1 MSKYE
6 ILQKFIQEFSNSQNV
21 LYDSDDQVL
30 FILSILNELFN
41 FQNNF
46 SKLKKSNLED
56 SNLKKDHIMEF
67 VL

>member
-1 MSKYE
+1 MSKYD

-30 FILSILNELFN
+30 FILSILNDLFD

-46 SKLKKSNLED
+46 SKLKKYNLED